1 MKDNQNLICPFCGE
15 NDFDKFG
22 LKQHLIKWCIEFT
35 EVEASEILRIAIN
48 FKKDMKDLT
57 DATKPR

>member
-35 EVEASEILRIAIN
+35 EVEAQEILRIAKHKAI
-48 FKKDMKDLT
+48 L
-57 DATKPR
+57 REGER